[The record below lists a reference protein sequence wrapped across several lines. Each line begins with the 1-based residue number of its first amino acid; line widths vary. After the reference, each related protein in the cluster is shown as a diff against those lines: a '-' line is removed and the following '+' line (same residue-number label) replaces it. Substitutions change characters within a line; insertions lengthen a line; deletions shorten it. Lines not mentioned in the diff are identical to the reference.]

1 MSRFRVVVTDQV
13 FPTVDVEREV
23 LAAVDADLEVAEG
36 GLAPALAAAADA
48 DGVLNTYL
56 PLDAAALGRLAKCQV
71 VARYGV
77 GVDNIDLEAARRAG
91 MVVTNVPDYCAE
103 EVAAHTVAMALA
115 VLRRLPAGHAH
126 VTGGG
131 WGIAPLRPLRRLSSM
146 TAGVVGYGRIG
157 RIVAGHLRAL
167 GMAVVAHDPYASA
180 ADTDMRELDDLLAVA
195 DLVTLHC
202 PLTSSTRGLIGE
214 ARLARMKPGA
224 VLVNTSRGPLV
235 ERAALVRALNE
246 GHLAGAG
253 LDVFEQE
260 PPDGQAL
267 RDVPGLLVT
276 PHVAFYSEEAVAESQ
291 RKAATQVAKVLTG
304 EPPDYPVVPR

>member
-1 MSRFRVVVTDQV
+1 
-13 FPTVDVEREV
+13 
-23 LAAVDADLEVAEG
+23 
-36 GLAPALAAAADA
+36 
-48 DGVLNTYL
+48 
-56 PLDAAALGRLAKCQV
+56 
-71 VARYGV
+71 
-77 GVDNIDLEAARRAG
+77 
-91 MVVTNVPDYCAE
+91 
-103 EVAAHTVAMALA
+103 